1 MAEGESSMQ
10 CTEIHP
16 TMWRKRLVAILFGLG
31 LLVIP
36 ASRTLASDFIIKYYI
51 FSMQTEEDERK
62 IVDFIRSFDGI
73 NEVETVLDRHWV
85 YVSLEDEILEDE
97 RFTIRVPLAKN
108 LGYPVD
114 RWEVQLEKPDGQ
126 D

>member
-1 MAEGESSMQ
+1 MQ
-10 CTEIHP
+10 YCNNVHARWLWPLLAVLLCIGSIA
-16 TMWRKRLVAILFGLG
+16 LVST
-31 LLVIP
+31 P
-36 ASRTLASDFIIKYYI
+36 ALASDFIIKYYI
-51 FSMQTEEDERK
+51 FSMKSEEDQRK
-62 IVDFIRSFDGI
+62 IVDFISQFEGI
-73 NEVETVLDRHWV
+73 SEVETVLDRHWV
-85 YVSLEDEILEDE
+85 YVYMDDDVLEDE